1 MCKCDG
7 LQTVVFFP
15 SCFFFFKKS
24 GLCLGCQILSLFVF
38 PSSSFF
44 FLPLLHFCA
53 DEKHITYGE
62 REREMGGA
70 FILPSGVGKTTT
82 STFTTTRRSRRSSHV
97 VSAAQRKK
105 SNQKKVDKTKT
116 EFIEQ
121 EDAKL
126 AMFERAQA
134 ATRRNSNSNSSSS
147 SSSMD
152 NDALDS
158 FEAKLKR
165 VQEEGKT
172 KAKMVTTT
180 TNASSSSPFGG
191 GGITPISPLA
201 PTFGGEPVV
210 PRKSGDDDDED
221 VFKSPIVRIG
231 SLLAAIALAIVFIP
245 TDLTFNAIG
254 SKQVQEKY
262 RKEALE
268 DIEKQKDELT
278 KVLESTPNDPE
289 LLKQQAKNFLA
300 LDDYP
305 SALPLME
312 KLVSLEDTEAN
323 SMAIAEVWNLDG
335 QPERALSVLKD
346 YADKHLSDSS
356 GPPSASFLKALT
368 DSLSKNNR
376 QGVALAYVDAF
387 VKKNPGD
394 IDDVDAE
401 LLKARVY
408 SGWKGKGK
416 EAEKAFSDVVEKHPE
431 DFRGYL
437 ARGVFMREIGRPDEA
452 SSMFKQAEAL
462 APAGDTKAVVK
473 DVISR
478 ANKEKSGSVQL

>member
-1 MCKCDG
+1 MTISAK
-7 LQTVVFFP
+7 Q
-15 SCFFFFKKS
+15 S
-24 GLCLGCQILSLFVF
+24 G
-38 PSSSFF
+38 
-44 FLPLLHFCA
+44 
-53 DEKHITYGE
+53 
-62 REREMGGA
+62 GG
-70 FILPSGVGKTTT
+70 GGGN
-82 STFTTTRRSRRSSHV
+82 
-97 VSAAQRKK
+97 RKK
-105 SNQKKVDKTKT
+105 TQKKKVAKTRT
-116 EFIEQ
+116 DFIEQ
-121 EDAKL
+121 EDSKM

-134 ATRRNSNSNSSSS
+134 ATRRNSNDASSSS
-147 SSSMD
+147 SSSSVD
-152 NDALDS
+152 GDLGSGESS

-165 VQEEGKT
+165 VQEEGKM
-172 KAKMVTTT
+172 KAKMT
-180 TNASSSSPFGG
+180 GG
-191 GGITPISPLA
+191 VQQTKDSTPSGITPISPLA
-201 PTFGGEPVV
+201 PTFGGERTV
-210 PRKSGDDDDED
+210 SNNNGEEDED

-268 DIEKQKDELT
+268 DIEKQKEELN

-335 QPERALSVLKD
+335 QPARALTVLKE
-346 YADKHLSDSS
+346 YADKHINDAS

-387 VKKNPGD
+387 VKKNPTD

-416 EAEKAFSDVVEKHPE
+416 EAEKAFSDVVENHPE

-437 ARGVFMREIGRPDEA
+437 AKGVFMREIGRPDEA

-478 ANKEKSGSVQL
+478 ANKQKSGSVQL

>member
-1 MCKCDG
+1 
-7 LQTVVFFP
+7 
-15 SCFFFFKKS
+15 
-24 GLCLGCQILSLFVF
+24 
-38 PSSSFF
+38 
-44 FLPLLHFCA
+44 
-53 DEKHITYGE
+53 
-62 REREMGGA
+62 MGGA
-70 FILPSGVGKTTT
+70 FILPSSVGKTTQTT
-82 STFTTTRRSRRSSHV
+82 STFTTTRRRGSRRRSSHVV

-105 SNQKKVDKTKT
+105 SNQKKMDKTKT

-134 ATRRNSNSNSSSS
+134 ATRRNSNGNSSSSSS

-152 NDALDS
+152 DDALDS

-210 PRKSGDDDDED
+210 PRKSGDDNDED

>member
-1 MCKCDG
+1 M
-7 LQTVVFFP
+7 
-15 SCFFFFKKS
+15 
-24 GLCLGCQILSLFVF
+24 
-38 PSSSFF
+38 
-44 FLPLLHFCA
+44 
-53 DEKHITYGE
+53 
-62 REREMGGA
+62 GA
-70 FILPSGVGKTTT
+70 FILPSSNGKTTT
-82 STFTTTRRSRRSSHV
+82 STFTTTRRSRRRRSYVV

-105 SNQKKVDKTKT
+105 SNQKKMDKTKT

-134 ATRRNSNSNSSSS
+134 ATRRNSNGNSSS

-180 TNASSSSPFGG
+180 TNSSSSPFGG

-201 PTFGGEPVV
+201 PTFGGEPVNV
-210 PRKSGDDDDED
+210 PKSGNDDDDED

-231 SLLAAIALAIVFIP
+231 SLLAAIALAIVFVP

-356 GPPSASFLKALT
+356 GQPSASFLKALT

>member
-1 MCKCDG
+1 MFRVSNPEPFCFS
-7 LQTVVFFP
+7 LLLVFFP
-15 SCFFFFKKS
+15 SS
-24 GLCLGCQILSLFVF
+24 
-38 PSSSFF
+38 PS
-44 FLPLLHFCA
+44 FLRRREAHHLRR
-53 DEKHITYGE
+53 E

>member
-1 MCKCDG
+1 
-7 LQTVVFFP
+7 
-15 SCFFFFKKS
+15 
-24 GLCLGCQILSLFVF
+24 
-38 PSSSFF
+38 
-44 FLPLLHFCA
+44 
-53 DEKHITYGE
+53 
-62 REREMGGA
+62 MGGA
-70 FILPSGVGKTTT
+70 CILPSSNGKAIQTT
-82 STFTTTRRSRRSSHV
+82 STFTTRRRSLHV
-97 VSAAQRKK
+97 VSAQRKK
-105 SNQKKVDKTKT
+105 SNQKKMDKTKT

-134 ATRRNSNSNSSSS
+134 ATRRNSNGNSSSSSSSS

-152 NDALDS
+152 DDALDS

-180 TNASSSSPFGG
+180 ANASSSSPFGG

-210 PRKSGDDDDED
+210 PKSGGDDEEED

-335 QPERALSVLKD
+335 QPERALPVLKD

>member
-1 MCKCDG
+1 
-7 LQTVVFFP
+7 
-15 SCFFFFKKS
+15 
-24 GLCLGCQILSLFVF
+24 
-38 PSSSFF
+38 
-44 FLPLLHFCA
+44 
-53 DEKHITYGE
+53 
-62 REREMGGA
+62 MGGA
-70 FILPSGVGKTTT
+70 CILPSGGVGKTTTQTTT
-82 STFTTTRRSRRSSHV
+82 STFTTTTRRRRSSRVV

-105 SNQKKVDKTKT
+105 SNQKKMDKTKT

-134 ATRRNSNSNSSSS
+134 ATRRNSNSNSSS

-210 PRKSGDDDDED
+210 PKSGGDDDDED

>member
-1 MCKCDG
+1 
-7 LQTVVFFP
+7 
-15 SCFFFFKKS
+15 
-24 GLCLGCQILSLFVF
+24 
-38 PSSSFF
+38 
-44 FLPLLHFCA
+44 
-53 DEKHITYGE
+53 
-62 REREMGGA
+62 
-70 FILPSGVGKTTT
+70 
-82 STFTTTRRSRRSSHV
+82 
-97 VSAAQRKK
+97 
-105 SNQKKVDKTKT
+105 
-116 EFIEQ
+116 
-121 EDAKL
+121 
-126 AMFERAQA
+126 
-134 ATRRNSNSNSSSS
+134 
-147 SSSMD
+147 
-152 NDALDS
+152 
-158 FEAKLKR
+158 
-165 VQEEGKT
+165 
-172 KAKMVTTT
+172 
-180 TNASSSSPFGG
+180 
-191 GGITPISPLA
+191 
-201 PTFGGEPVV
+201 
-210 PRKSGDDDDED
+210 
-221 VFKSPIVRIG
+221 
-231 SLLAAIALAIVFIP
+231 
-245 TDLTFNAIG
+245 
-254 SKQVQEKY
+254 
-262 RKEALE
+262 
-268 DIEKQKDELT
+268 
-278 KVLESTPNDPE
+278 
-289 LLKQQAKNFLA
+289 
-300 LDDYP
+300 
-305 SALPLME
+305 ME

-394 IDDVDAE
+394 IDGVDAE

-452 SSMFKQAEAL
+452 TSMFKQAEAL

>member
-1 MCKCDG
+1 M
-7 LQTVVFFP
+7 
-15 SCFFFFKKS
+15 
-24 GLCLGCQILSLFVF
+24 
-38 PSSSFF
+38 
-44 FLPLLHFCA
+44 
-53 DEKHITYGE
+53 
-62 REREMGGA
+62 GA
-70 FILPSGVGKTTT
+70 FILPSSNGKTTT
-82 STFTTTRRSRRSSHV
+82 STFTTTRRSRRRRSYVV

-105 SNQKKVDKTKT
+105 SNQKKMDKTKT

-134 ATRRNSNSNSSSS
+134 ATRRNSNGNSSS

-180 TNASSSSPFGG
+180 TNSSSSPFGG

-201 PTFGGEPVV
+201 PTFGGEPVNV
-210 PRKSGDDDDED
+210 PKSGNDDDDED

-231 SLLAAIALAIVFIP
+231 SLLAAIALAIVFVP

>member
-1 MCKCDG
+1 M
-7 LQTVVFFP
+7 
-15 SCFFFFKKS
+15 
-24 GLCLGCQILSLFVF
+24 
-38 PSSSFF
+38 
-44 FLPLLHFCA
+44 
-53 DEKHITYGE
+53 
-62 REREMGGA
+62 GA
-70 FILPSGVGKTTT
+70 FILPSSNGKTTT
-82 STFTTTRRSRRSSHV
+82 STFTTTRRSRRRRSYVV

-105 SNQKKVDKTKT
+105 SNQKKMDKTKT

-134 ATRRNSNSNSSSS
+134 ATRRNSNGNSSS

-172 KAKMVTTT
+172 KAKMLTTT
-180 TNASSSSPFGG
+180 TNSSSSPFGG

-210 PRKSGDDDDED
+210 PRKSGDDEEED

-231 SLLAAIALAIVFIP
+231 SLLAAIALAIVFVP

-356 GPPSASFLKALT
+356 GQPSASFLKALT

>member
-1 MCKCDG
+1 M
-7 LQTVVFFP
+7 
-15 SCFFFFKKS
+15 
-24 GLCLGCQILSLFVF
+24 
-38 PSSSFF
+38 
-44 FLPLLHFCA
+44 
-53 DEKHITYGE
+53 
-62 REREMGGA
+62 GA
-70 FILPSGVGKTTT
+70 FILPSSNGKTTT
-82 STFTTTRRSRRSSHV
+82 STFTTTRRSRRRRSYVV

-105 SNQKKVDKTKT
+105 SNQKKMDKTKT

-134 ATRRNSNSNSSSS
+134 ATRRNSNGNSSS

-180 TNASSSSPFGG
+180 TNSSSSPFGG

-201 PTFGGEPVV
+201 PTFGGEPVNV
-210 PRKSGDDDDED
+210 PKSGNDDDDED

-231 SLLAAIALAIVFIP
+231 SLLAAIALAIVFVP

-262 RKEALE
+262 RKKALE

-305 SALPLME
+305 SALPMLE

-346 YADKHLSDSS
+346 YAEKHLSDSS

-452 SSMFKQAEAL
+452 SSLFKQAEAL

>member
-1 MCKCDG
+1 M
-7 LQTVVFFP
+7 
-15 SCFFFFKKS
+15 
-24 GLCLGCQILSLFVF
+24 
-38 PSSSFF
+38 
-44 FLPLLHFCA
+44 
-53 DEKHITYGE
+53 
-62 REREMGGA
+62 GA
-70 FILPSGVGKTTT
+70 FILPSSNGKTTT
-82 STFTTTRRSRRSSHV
+82 STFTTTRRSRRRRSYVV

-105 SNQKKVDKTKT
+105 SNQKKMDKTKT

-134 ATRRNSNSNSSSS
+134 ATRRNSNGNSSSS

-180 TNASSSSPFGG
+180 TNSSSSPFGG

-210 PRKSGDDDDED
+210 PRKSGDDEEED

-356 GPPSASFLKALT
+356 GQPSASFLKALT

-416 EAEKAFSDVVEKHPE
+416 EAEKAFLDVVEKHPE